1 MEVPLAGARV
11 QREQHR
17 RALDTDAEGHPTAP
31 STTWLI
37 PDNPV
42 LNRRV
47 AEFLLRQNQ
56 IASRFVEALLA
67 KDGSAADAAA
77 EELAALKTAYR
88 DLTGDIAKYEADAGI
103 QPPATEAPSPASPR
117 PRRQRKTST

>member
-1 MEVPLAGARV
+1 
-11 QREQHR
+11 
-17 RALDTDAEGHPTAP
+17 LDTDAEGHPTAP

-67 KDGSAADAAA
+67 KDRPAADAAA
-77 EELAALKTAYR
+77 AGELAALKAAYS

-103 QPPATEAPSPASPR
+103 RPPAAEAPSPASPR
-117 PRRQRKTST
+117 PRRQRKTSM